1 MGTGDDGPYVRVL
14 SYCNSFFLHYCSL
27 RISILLQK
35 LIEAIWRRALS
46 STYSIDGI
54 LVTYLIAEGDGEDQ
68 VKGVGSETDNIV
80 DDECKVCHAAACGRR
95 SHTGV
100 LADADSIPTRTT
112 SALSIYLYSSFRTR
126 QWCQCHHRVLIPPP
140 IDIATHSPREHHSLD
155 HARTVLPSH
164 CPFPSLLRHR
174 PAIPSLR
181 HTASNLSAR
190 SQILVDAAHTRRGLP
205 SANIDGFRTLP
216 VSSNYYCSLFLARF
230 LFFFW
235 HPQFLTS
242 RLPPVLSPFAFY
254 VSFHPL
260 PLTCSPSLL
269 CAPARAFTYTLI
281 R

>member
-126 QWCQCHHRVLIPPP
+126 QWCHHRVLISLP
-140 IDIATHSPREHHSLD
+140 IDITTHSPRGHHPLD
-155 HARTVLPSH
+155 HHRHARTVLPSH
-164 CPFPSLLRHR
+164 SSFSSLLCHC
-174 PAIPSLR
+174 PAIPLLR
-181 HTASNLSAR
+181 RTTSKPFVLAPNL
-190 SQILVDAAHTRRGLP
+190 G
-205 SANIDGFRTLP
+205 
-216 VSSNYYCSLFLARF
+216 
-230 LFFFW
+230 
-235 HPQFLTS
+235 
-242 RLPPVLSPFAFY
+242 
-254 VSFHPL
+254 
-260 PLTCSPSLL
+260 
-269 CAPARAFTYTLI
+269 
-281 R
+281 